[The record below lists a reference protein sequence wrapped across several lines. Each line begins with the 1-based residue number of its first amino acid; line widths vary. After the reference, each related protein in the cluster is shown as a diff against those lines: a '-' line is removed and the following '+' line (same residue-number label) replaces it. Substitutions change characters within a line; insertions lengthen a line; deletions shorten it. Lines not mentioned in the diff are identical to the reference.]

1 MRMNLQPSQTTSLI
15 ANRIDGLA
23 IYYYDQRVTYTIG
36 SGVIT
41 NVQNSAGLPQ
51 SEVSP
56 DLSKYIVLVLRVTLP
71 AVGTPGSPGYQ
82 PPSATQLVSPVTLRN
97 SNLQIY

>member
-1 MRMNLQPSQTTSLI
+1 
-15 ANRIDGLA
+15 LA

-36 SGVIT
+36 DGVIT
-41 NVQNSAGLPQ
+41 NVQNSAGSAQ
-51 SEVSP
+51 SEVTP
-56 DLSKYIVLVLRVTLP
+56 NLAKYIVLLLKVTLP

-82 PPSATQLVSPVTLRN
+82 PPSATQMVSTVTLRN